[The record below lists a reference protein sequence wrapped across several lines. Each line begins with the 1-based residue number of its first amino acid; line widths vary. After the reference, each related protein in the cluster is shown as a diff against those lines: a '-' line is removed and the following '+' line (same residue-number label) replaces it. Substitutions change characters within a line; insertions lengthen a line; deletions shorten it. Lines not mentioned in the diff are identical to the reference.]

1 MKQFFYPETA
11 ARALLLLFLCITSV
25 TAAPTPVAL
34 LDYKGEFSDI
44 AEEVLIHLQQNHY
57 RHVDIDDQL
66 SSKLLDRYLKLL
78 DPTRSHFL
86 TRDIEEFE
94 TVRKLLDDGLRT
106 GNVEPAFHIYNR
118 FQQRLAERLTYSLD
132 LLEKQPQTL
141 DLTQDERLDLDRE
154 QAPWPRDSAA
164 QQQLWRRQ
172 LKNSLITLRLADGHE
187 DPAKANQVLIKRFHN
202 QLSRLQ
208 QTGSRDVFQL
218 YMDALTSNFDP
229 HTQYFSP
236 RLSENFQINM
246 SLSLEGIGA
255 VLSSEDE
262 EIKIVRLVPKG
273 PADKSGQ
280 LHSGDRIIAVGQ
292 GAEGELV
299 DIVGW
304 RLDDV
309 VEKIRGK
316 KGTQVR
322 LKVIPHDR
330 TEGGSKIVTIER
342 NEVKLEEQAAQSKIF
357 PVDQNGSQT
366 RIGVITLPAFYADF
380 EAQRR
385 GDRNY
390 KSTTRDVARLL
401 GELKAA
407 KVDGIVLDLRNN
419 GGGSLQEV
427 NSLIGLFIQ
436 QGPTVQVRLNNGRT
450 ELQGDPDPRIFYS
463 GPLAVLVNRLSA
475 SASEIF
481 AGAIQDYQRGLVIG
495 EQTFGKGTVQ
505 SLIDLNEGQ
514 IKITTAKFYRISG
527 QSTQNRGVTPDI
539 SFPSLVDTKEI
550 GESAL
555 PDALPWDTIAATPFR
570 IFEDHQRLLPLLRTN
585 HAQRSDQ
592 NPEFI
597 YLIRRAELQKRLR
610 DQKELSLNEKTRDS
624 EREKIERER
633 LDLENQLRASRG
645 EAPLSSVTQIARS
658 EEKDEL
664 NPDPGKDPL
673 IVESGHILVDYMALD
688 KQQHLVRQ
696 DGSAQDRR

>member
-1 MKQFFYPETA
+1 MKP
-11 ARALLLLFLCITSV
+11 ARYLKAVTWALLWTFVSIIYGTAVVSADPAMQ
-25 TAAPTPVAL
+25 AAPL
-34 LDYKGEFSDI
+34 KYHGEFSNI
-44 AEEVLIHLQQNHY
+44 TGEILMRLQQDHY
-57 RHVDIDDQL
+57 RRVEIDDQL

-78 DPTRSHFL
+78 DPARSHFL
-86 TRDIEEFE
+86 ASDIEEFE
-94 TVRKLLDDGLRT
+94 GMRKTLDDALLDGKVDSAYL
-106 GNVEPAFHIYNR
+106 IYNR
-118 FQQRLAERLTYSLD
+118 FQQRQTERLSYSLD
-132 LLEKQPQTL
+132 LLENHPQLL
-141 DLTQDERLDLDRE
+141 DLTEKETFYIDRE
-154 QAPWPRDSAA
+154 QAPWPKDSAA

-172 LKNSLITLRLADGHE
+172 LKNSIIALHLADNQDGPV
-187 DPAKANQVLIKRFHN
+187 DANKVLIKRFQN
-202 QLSRLQ
+202 QLNRFQ

-255 VLSSEDE
+255 VLSSEED

-273 PADKSGQ
+273 PADKSGK
-280 LHSGDRIIAVGQ
+280 LHSEDRIVAVGQ
-292 GAEGELV
+292 GADGELI

-316 KGTQVR
+316 KGTLVR

-330 TEGGSKIVTIER
+330 TEGGSKIVTIQR

-357 PVDQNGSQT
+357 SIDHNGAPY
-366 RIGVITLPAFYADF
+366 RIGVITLPAFYVDF

-385 GDRNY
+385 GDRDY
-390 KSTTRDVARLL
+390 KSTTRDVAKLL

-407 KVDGIVLDLRNN
+407 KVDGVVLDLRNN
-419 GGGSLQEV
+419 GGGSLQEA

-450 ELQGDPDPRIFYS
+450 ELQGDPDSRIFYG

-505 SLIDLNEGQ
+505 SLIDLDEGQ
-514 IKITTAKFYRISG
+514 IKITMAKFYRISG

-539 SFPSLVDTKEI
+539 NLPSLIDIKEI

-555 PDALPWDTIAATPFR
+555 PDALPWNTIAATSFR
-570 IFEDHQRLLPLLRTN
+570 PFEDHQRLLPLLRAN
-585 HAQRSDQ
+585 HQTRSDQ

-597 YLIRRAELQKRLR
+597 YLIKRAELQKRLR
-610 DQKELSLNEKTRDS
+610 DQKEISLNEKERS
-624 EREKIERER
+624 GEREKIERER
-633 LDLENQLRASRG
+633 LDLENQLRKSRG
-645 EAPLSSVTQIARS
+645 EEPLASVTQIAKS
-658 EEKDEL
+658 EEKNDA
-664 NPDPGKDPL
+664 NPDPGKDAMV
-673 IVESGHILVDYMALD
+673 VESGHIIADYITLGKQPQLV
-688 KQQHLVRQ
+688 KKEP
-696 DGSAQDRR
+696 